1 MSNLKKRIK
10 KVLKI
15 TITIIVLFFAVIGLH
30 KLFYN
35 YKWNSV
41 QTEVE
46 KRDKVQKTYDEDFLF
61 QKPDGEPLILTNPS
75 YKQTVFIIGGF
86 RAAHFL
92 DYFKKL
98 HNEEKVNV
106 IAPISGLTSWPFSYR
121 NREWFYQEDMRN
133 FYQFYNIYTSKLPK
147 DHRITVL
154 SMSFGALS
162 NTAIG
167 ARAERK
173 PDVQIYLSP
182 LNTQLDYRAASPFM
196 AWLSSKIGIL
206 QHFVPFVIRSKNP
219 KRAGMWDVV
228 NDEKNKAAWNR
239 YGTRVVNWEENL
251 HQAVRVRE
259 AAKYME
265 KTLIPKM
272 KGQNVII
279 MHGDDDLFFSQKG
292 FQDLASGFEKSGNK
306 VKLIPLEKT
315 GHMILNDNGGD
326 KAKDIIAKAA
336 KGNYVF

>member
-1 MSNLKKRIK
+1 MKLNKSNIK
-10 KVLKI
+10 KCIKKGI
-15 TITIIVLFFAVIGLH
+15 TLILIIFSVIGLH
-30 KLFYN
+30 KVFYN

-46 KRDKVQKTYDEDFLF
+46 KRDKIQKSYDEDFLF
-61 QKPDGEPLILTNPS
+61 QKPDGEPLVLVKPN
-75 YKQTVFIIGGF
+75 YKETIFIIGGF

-92 DYFKKL
+92 DYFNKL

-106 IAPISGLTSWPFSYR
+106 IAPISGLTSWPFRYR

-133 FYQFYNIYTSKLPK
+133 FFQFYNIYTANLPAK
-147 DHRITVL
+147 HRITVL

-167 ARAERK
+167 ARAIRK
-173 PDVQIYLSP
+173 PDVMIYLSP
-182 LNTQLDYRAASPFM
+182 LNTQLDYRAASPLM
-196 AWLSSKIGIL
+196 AWLSSKISIL
-206 QHFVPFVIRSKNP
+206 QHFVPFIIRSKNP

-265 KTLIPKM
+265 ETLISKVS
-272 KGQNVII
+272 GQKIII
-279 MHGDDDLFFSQKG
+279 MYGDDDLFFSQDG
-292 FQDLASGFEKSGNK
+292 FNNLVQKFKAAGNT
-306 VKLIPLEKT
+306 VEEIKLKDT

-326 KAKDIIAKAA
+326 NAKRIIIDAA
-336 KGNYVF
+336 KGK